1 MAGLLDNIVMTTYSR
16 GDYNMMTKQEFRKLR
31 NIWIFAGET
40 CEGDGFV
47 YRTISRY
54 ETGEIQIPKVT
65 ELALRYIA
73 EKVKKQEM

>member
-1 MAGLLDNIVMTTYSR
+1 
-16 GDYNMMTKQEFRKLR
+16 MTKAGIQKATKIYRTIRRRSLRKEMGLF
-31 NIWIFAGET
+31 I
-40 CEGDGFV
+40 
-47 YRTISRY
+47 RTISRY